1 MNEVPFATISATI
14 DPKSAADF
22 FREHSVPKLA
32 FPAHEAGDA
41 CYYFVSHYNKEPE
54 EHCVYVLRLWGS
66 KLRIEATNQRPY
78 ANASGALKAAR
89 ALAKGREVR
98 MGRPRIQAGP
108 VRRATACL
116 RLDLRLPEGMSD
128 EEAERLLR
136 ALLPGHTRGV
146 SIEAQFEWVKK

>member
-1 MNEVPFATISATI
+1 MNEVPFATIHAAI

-22 FREHSVPKLA
+22 FREHSVPRIA
-32 FPAHEAGDA
+32 FPAHKAGDV
-41 CYYFVSHYNKEPE
+41 CYYFVSRCNKEE
-54 EHCVYVLRLWGS
+54 YCVYVLRLCGS
-66 KLRIEATNQRPY
+66 KLRIEATHLRPY

-136 ALLPGHTRGV
+136 ALLPGYTRGV
-146 SIEAQFEWVKK
+146 SIETHFEWVKK